1 MPMICY
7 VLNRLCRAMYRGDYR
22 RLMRVSD
29 VKSVQHEKLFDILS
43 KNKDTEFGRRYGF
56 SAITSVDEYRRC
68 VPLSSYEDYLE
79 PIEKIGEGEK
89 NVLTAGDVRLLEL
102 SSGSTSASKLI
113 PYTDDLKEDFQRGL
127 RAWIYDLYSQ
137 KNGIMNGKSYWSVTP
152 VAGEK
157 QYSSG
162 GIPIGFDD
170 DGQYFGKLEEKLFR
184 FIFAVDPGVAHTN
197 NMEDFYRLTS
207 VSLLAEGNLRL
218 ISVWNPT
225 FLMLIL
231 KYMKDHADELLDR
244 LPKRRK
250 KKIRES
256 LLKGDFQSIWPDL
269 KLISC
274 WADAQAEPQAQALQ
288 NIFADTAIQPK
299 GLLATEGFVSFPL
312 TDAGGAVLSVFSHYF
327 EFISP
332 EDDKVYGAHELKAG
346 LQYEVVM
353 TTSGGLYRYRIGDV
367 VEVTGFY
374 HALPILRFIGKR
386 DLVCDLFGEKLNAV
400 FVKNT
405 LDRLGIQADFRML
418 APAGDRYVLYV
429 RSDAAVPNPDAA
441 FRENFHYDY
450 CRKLGQL
457 KEMRVYRLTGDA
469 GREYLDACVR
479 CGQKLGNIK
488 PSVLSL
494 KDGWENIFEG
504 AYQ

>member
-1 MPMICY
+1 MPIVAY
-7 VLNRLCRAMYRGDYR
+7 VLNRLCRAMYRKDYR
-22 RLMRVSD
+22 RLIRVSD
-29 VKSVQHEKLFDILS
+29 VKAVQEEKLRAILA
-43 KNKDTEFGRRYGF
+43 KNKDTEYGRTYGF
-56 SAITSVDEYRRC
+56 SAIANADEYRRC

-79 PIEKIGEGEK
+79 SIEKIGAGEK
-89 NVLTAGDVRLLEL
+89 NILTAGDVRLLEL
-102 SSGSTSASKLI
+102 SSGSSSASKLI
-113 PYTDDLKEDFQRGL
+113 PYTEDLKEDFQRGL
-127 RAWIYDLYSQ
+127 RAWICDLYAQ
-137 KNGIMNGKSYWSVTP
+137 KNGVMNGKSYWSVTP

-170 DGQYFGKLEEKLFR
+170 DAQYFGKWEAKLLR
-184 FIFAVDPGVAHTN
+184 FIFAVDPGVAHAKS
-197 NMEDFYRLTS
+197 MEEFYRLTS
-207 VSLLAEGNLRL
+207 LSLLACRNLRL

-231 KYMKDHADELLDR
+231 NYMKDHAAELLDR
-244 LPKRRK
+244 LPKRRSS
-250 KKIRES
+250 KIRES
-256 LLKGDFQSIWPDL
+256 LLKGNFESIWPDL

-274 WADAQAEPQAQALQ
+274 WADAQAKPKAKALQ
-288 NIFADTAIQPK
+288 EIFPCTAIQPK

-312 TDAGGAVLSVFSHYF
+312 AAAGGSVLSVYSHYF

-332 EDDKVYGAHELKAG
+332 EDEAVYGAHELKAG
-346 LQYEVVM
+346 QQYEVVM

-374 HALPILRFIGKR
+374 RSLPILRFIGKR
-386 DLVCDLFGEKLNAV
+386 DLVCDLYGEKLNAI
-400 FVKNT
+400 FVKDT

-429 RSDAAVPNPDAA
+429 RSDVPVPNPDAA
-441 FRENFHYDY
+441 FRGNFHYDY

-469 GREYLDACVR
+469 DHEYLDACVR
-479 CGQKLGNIK
+479 RGQKLGNIK
-488 PSVLSL
+488 PPILSL
-494 KDGWENIFEG
+494 QDGWEDIFEG
-504 AYQ
+504 VLE